1 MLDDSV
7 RNRVILYQDR
17 EDREGRIRYKDLLI
31 ELGDNRLVS
40 LAEALHE
47 EQERVQEFNR
57 IANRL
62 TQKIE
67 KLNPYYD
74 LIDADP
80 HGHYLECE
88 RRRHG
93 LADMPYTKR
102 IQALN
107 TYYTVHPEHARI
119 LTELTRHLLAGSE
132 GDHSPHLISLMQRAV
147 DMICRVMRS
156 IPRKSKRAAAI
167 HPIEAARGAARNG
180 LRELSIIPTLLH
192 DIIEE
197 KLDLWTEEL
206 IEHELEDPRYG
217 EYTGKRMKDVPV
229 QLRHRI
235 IGKHLDAYND
245 HASGI
250 YFEIALSLFDHVR
263 YFPTPHRYHES
274 LHSIM
279 EIIAALSRRRDMS
292 YYAYLQGLLYPKA
305 DAPLDGIERSR
316 LLQELAAIFPN
327 AERLLD
333 DYLAQVQNFYETG
346 LGEFSAKEEVRRNA
360 FREILVKI
368 LDRLNNTRDMDRGL
382 GFSIPKRLYGT
393 GFKNIFFLQALE
405 DKLRRPS
412 FNTEERRLIEVK
424 FLNKPKVAAL
434 YQILDDIEFLGREFL
449 GREMMEFLE
458 REIDRYRCTRS
469 FRRLTP
475 PGRSGYFN
483 GLIYLFNEITLGRK
497 SSLVELEKRRD
508 KQAEVLVA
516 FKAVLEAYLVY
527 PALIRED
534 QAAQG
539 FHRHSQSEYRPYRIE
554 GMGPGLEARSD
565 ARKEQGVELLNLKT
579 FSRHVI

>member
-1 MLDDSV
+1 MLDESI
-7 RNRVILYQDR
+7 RNRFIIYQDK
-17 EDREGRIRYKDLLI
+17 EGREGRIRYKDMLV
-31 ELGDNRLVS
+31 ELGEGRLLPLS
-40 LAEALHE
+40 EALLE
-47 EQERVQEFNR
+47 EQAKVQEFNQ

-62 TQKIE
+62 TRKIE
-67 KLNPYYD
+67 ALTPFYD
-74 LIDADP
+74 QIEADP
-80 HGHYLECE
+80 HAHYLEGE
-88 RRRHG
+88 RRR
-93 LADMPYTKR
+93 ADLSSKPYAKR
-102 IQALN
+102 LQVLN
-107 TYYTVHPEHARI
+107 TYYTLNAEHARV
-119 LTELTRHLLAGSE
+119 LAELTRHLLTGAE
-132 GDHSPHLISLMQRAV
+132 GDHSPHLISLMQRAI
-147 DMICRVMRS
+147 DMICRVMRN

-167 HPIEAARGAARNG
+167 HPLEAARGAARNG

-206 IEHELEDPRYG
+206 IERELRDPAYG
-217 EYTGKRMKDVPV
+217 EYAGKRMKDVPV

-235 IGKHLDAYND
+235 IQKHIDAYND
-245 HASGI
+245 HASSI
-250 YFEIALSLFDHVR
+250 FFEIALTLFDHIR
-263 YFPTPHRYHES
+263 YFPSPHRYHES

-279 EIIAALSRRRDMS
+279 DIIAALSRRRDMS
-292 YYAYLQGLLYPKA
+292 YYAYLQGLLYPKP
-305 DAPLDGIERSR
+305 DAALDGIERSR
-316 LLQELAAIFPN
+316 LLEELQPVFPN

-333 DYLAQVQNFYETG
+333 DYLVQVHNFYETG
-346 LGEFSAKEEVRRNA
+346 LGEYSAKEEVRRNA
-360 FREILVKI
+360 FREILAKI
-368 LDRLNNTRDMDRGL
+368 LDRLNNTRDMDRSL

-434 YQILDDIEFLGREFL
+434 YQILDDIEFLGAEFL

-497 SSLVELEKRRD
+497 QSLVELEKRRD

-516 FKAVLEAYLVY
+516 FKAVLESYLVY

-534 QAAQG
+534 QESQG
-539 FHRHSQSEYRPYRIE
+539 FLRHSQSEYRTYRIE
-554 GMGPGLEARSD
+554 GMGPGLENRSD
-565 ARKEQGVELLNLKT
+565 ARKEQGVELLALKT
-579 FSRHVI
+579 FSRRVS